1 MKSFISACMLTGML
15 VSSNVCASDKN
26 TEVLQATK
34 VSTEALNVALSD
46 ELKENIN
53 NSVNLNIRHSINKIR
68 SESSFYQGVVNTE
81 IAGKKTPSKPL
92 RNSSDD
98 E

>member
-1 MKSFISACMLTGML
+1 MKSFISACILAGML
-15 VSSNVCASDKN
+15 VSSTVNASDKN

-81 IAGKKTPSKPL
+81 IAGKKIPSKPL